1 MKTNPEKWK
10 ELVADI
16 VDRTED
22 IVIVKELAGPHQ
34 TCLPHH
40 QHHPQLWFL
49 LLRRQ
54 QLFLCFC
61 VSSVIT
67 RQPLNRVWK
76 CTQGWSKSSEIQIS
90 FKFGI
95 MFTTFD
101 QLLCGAYSNLNF
113 DIFIS
118 PGWTNNVFKVWGKII
133 FSVLSWWTLGWA
145 RCWRLLRLPEFNQG
159 AGQDA
164 GLAAEGEGGS
174 QVDEE
179 GAEHDVRRGR
189 EDGPDQGAGQGG

>member
-1 MKTNPEKWK
+1 MKTSKGQQCLLGTWQLCFWTTIILREYGQTESCTTKGDVTVDKKEYTLTLMKTKPEKWK

-101 QLLCGAYSNLNF
+101 QILCGAYSNLNF

-145 RCWRLLRLPEFNQG
+145 RW
-159 AGQDA
+159 
-164 GLAAEGEGGS
+164 
-174 QVDEE
+174 
-179 GAEHDVRRGR
+179 
-189 EDGPDQGAGQGG
+189 